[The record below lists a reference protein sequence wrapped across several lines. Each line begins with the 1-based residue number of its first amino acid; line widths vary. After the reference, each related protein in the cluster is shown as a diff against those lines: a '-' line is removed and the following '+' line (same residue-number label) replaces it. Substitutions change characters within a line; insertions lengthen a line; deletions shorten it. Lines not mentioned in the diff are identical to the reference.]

1 MEVYNLDYERRL
13 RQPGDELVLGGIAYR
28 LEGVEGKGGS
38 AVMYRAGY
46 EDELNRGVFHQ
57 VYIKELFSV
66 QVNGCIYRDEDGNI
80 VCRGEGRKLMEFS
93 KTRFRQGNA
102 ANLEL
107 LREMPADISGN
118 INSFESYG
126 TYYSILSIHGGEEM
140 QQKLENGGVVDL
152 REAVMIVWKILDALE
167 CFHSHGL
174 LHLDISPDN
183 ILLTPTQALLIDYN
197 SIWLASDIENPD
209 FVFSNKEGYSAPEVL
224 LRNVSCLGRATDLYS
239 VCAVFFRMLA
249 GRMLSEEEIVG
260 NGLKRCFAE
269 GFPILEREPGSA
281 RHKVMQILAKGL
293 HTLAKKHYQTVKEL
307 RAEIRE
313 LIDRIDRKGVSEAAI
328 WESSR
333 AVFRRMRKGGGDFLP
348 RVLRDKEGQTGPL
361 QQLKDRLEEG
371 GLYLLRG
378 AGGVGKTRLLS
389 EIWEQGV

>member
-1 MEVYNLDYERRL
+1 
-13 RQPGDELVLGGIAYR
+13 
-28 LEGVEGKGGS
+28 
-38 AVMYRAGY
+38 
-46 EDELNRGVFHQ
+46 
-57 VYIKELFSV
+57 
-66 QVNGCIYRDEDGNI
+66 
-80 VCRGEGRKLMEFS
+80 
-93 KTRFRQGNA
+93 
-102 ANLEL
+102 
-107 LREMPADISGN
+107 
-118 INSFESYG
+118 
-126 TYYSILSIHGGEEM
+126 
-140 QQKLENGGVVDL
+140 
-152 REAVMIVWKILDALE
+152 
-167 CFHSHGL
+167 
-174 LHLDISPDN
+174 
-183 ILLTPTQALLIDYN
+183 
-197 SIWLASDIENPD
+197 
-209 FVFSNKEGYSAPEVL
+209 
-224 LRNVSCLGRATDLYS
+224 
-239 VCAVFFRMLA
+239 
-249 GRMLSEEEIVG
+249 MLSEEEIVG

>member
-1 MEVYNLDYERRL
+1 
-13 RQPGDELVLGGIAYR
+13 
-28 LEGVEGKGGS
+28 
-38 AVMYRAGY
+38 
-46 EDELNRGVFHQ
+46 
-57 VYIKELFSV
+57 
-66 QVNGCIYRDEDGNI
+66 
-80 VCRGEGRKLMEFS
+80 MEFS

-281 RHKVMQILAKGL
+281 RHKVMQILAKGF
-293 HTLAKKHYQTVKEL
+293 HTLAKKRYQTVKEL